1 LQPIPRGVGEKG
13 IPLIR
18 AAPDLPVSTGRT
30 RVIVTL
36 DQAPLAR
43 RGALRSLSGAGS
55 TRRLSVSSASSRA
68 YVAQL
73 KAAQQRAVSVL
84 RRELPEAQVSRR
96 YQVLVNGFA
105 VSLPARRLPAL
116 RGLGFVHKVY
126 PSFRYRQLTNRGP
139 SLIGAPQLR
148 ELTGARG
155 DGIKVAVV
163 DDGVDW
169 RNPFLTPA
177 GLTMPA
183 GFPRGNAQFTSAKVI
198 VAKSFPGPG
207 STAAGRDPLDDGV
220 SFHGTHVA
228 GIIGGNENTTAPD
241 STIIP
246 EERTPRLCVRQAGG
260 CIPQVTGLSGVAPRT
275 WIGNYRVFTVP
286 SPLDRSDCCSA
297 GTAEI
302 IAAFEA
308 AVADGM
314 DVINFS
320 GGGPQ
325 SDPATDVLMEAVA
338 NVVRAG
344 VVPVISAGNDRD
356 FFGLGTVGSPST
368 APDAISVAATT
379 NAHTF
384 APALTA
390 PGVPRIAFV
399 AAPAAIPVVWA
410 TADQVLVDVGTI
422 TGTDGRP
429 VDRTLCTDTLPDRAL
444 LNTIALI
451 SRGGCTYDVQSS
463 RAAAAGAIG
472 VVIVDNRPGETGGIP
487 FGLSRPAGMV
497 ADADGAQLRQQLAGR
512 GGRAPIRIGND
523 VLEIATG
530 RGGTPATFSAGGL
543 TAFGHE
549 LKPDLSAPG
558 AGILSSTTP
567 DFAGANFAVL
577 DGTSFSAP
585 HVAGAAALLLQ
596 RNPGWTP
603 KQVKSALMSTA
614 GAAFADTAGTRE
626 APVFLEGAGLVRLT
640 EAVSPRIFSDPQSLS
655 FRLLNVNAGAQSRSV
670 LVQVSDAGGG
680 GGTWSVELQP
690 QSATAGATVSVPP
703 SVTVPPGGTA
713 TFPAVASAPGGAPE
727 GDNYGFVVLRQGGV
741 ARRIPYGFVVTR
753 PRLAAAQAAP
763 LQPTTTG
770 DTSAGADR
778 VRQYR
783 WPTAPF
789 GLASLLGVDVP
800 LNETGREQ
808 LYYIDVTGRVAN
820 VGVRVVEP
828 ELDIRASFEDLLI
841 APLHPWFLGSADEND
856 LEGYAGTPIAMN
868 STMPDFLLDIR
879 TAGTVFPQPGRYYVS
894 VDSGVDPFGRPYSG
908 RYVLRSWINDVT
920 KPRVTLLTTQVSS
933 GRPTI
938 AFRATDAQSGV
949 DPFTVGIGHQFIVIG
964 ASQFDPQTGIA
975 VVAFPRQVNRLTAG
989 RQTMR
994 LIAADYQESKNV
1006 NTEGGDPLPNTAR
1019 RDVRLRVVNRPT
1031 VTWLNPAQR
1040 ACVGGRAQLD
1050 VVASSPS
1057 AISSVGFFLGSRQIA
1072 RVRRGASGVFS
1083 ATWNTAGRRKGTYTL
1098 RAIVSDTAG
1107 RESSAARRVRVC

>member
-1 LQPIPRGVGEKG
+1 
-13 IPLIR
+13 
-18 AAPDLPVSTGRT
+18 
-30 RVIVTL
+30 VIVTL
-36 DQAPLAR
+36 GLPPLAQV
-43 RGALRSLSGAGS
+43 GATRSLSGAGS
-55 TRRLSVSSASSRA
+55 TRRLNVSSASSRA
-68 YVAQL
+68 YLAQL
-73 KAAQQRAVSVL
+73 SAAQQRAVATL
-84 RRELPEAQVSRR
+84 RRELPEAHVSRR
-96 YQVLVNGFA
+96 FRVLVNGFT

-116 RGLGFVHKVY
+116 RRLGFVQKVY
-126 PSFRYRQLTNRGP
+126 PSFRYRLLTNRGP

-148 ELTGARG
+148 AATGARG
-155 DGIKVAVV
+155 DGVKVAVV

-169 RNPFLTPA
+169 RNPFLAPG
-177 GLTMPA
+177 GLTVPA
-183 GFPRGNAQFTSAKVI
+183 GFPKGNAQFTNGKVI

-207 STAAGRDPLDDGV
+207 SRAAGRDPLDDTV

-228 GIIGGNENTTAPD
+228 GIIAGNENTTAPD
-241 STIIP
+241 STVIP

-260 CIPQVTGLSGVAPRT
+260 CIPQVNGLSGVAPRA

-286 SPLDRSDCCSA
+286 SPLDRSDCCTA

-320 GGGPQ
+320 GGGPE

-344 VVPVISAGNDRD
+344 LVPVISAGNDRD
-356 FFGLGTVGSPST
+356 FFGLGTVGSPSN
-368 APDAISVAATT
+368 APDAISVAAVT

-384 APALTA
+384 APALTV
-390 PGVPRIAFV
+390 PGVPSIAFV
-399 AAPAAIPVVWA
+399 AAPAAIPVTWS
-410 TADQVLVDVGTI
+410 TTDQILVDVGTI
-422 TGTDGRP
+422 VGTDGRS
-429 VDRTLCTDTLPDRAL
+429 VDRTLCTNTLPERAL
-444 LNTIALI
+444 LNAIALI
-451 SRGGCTYDVQSS
+451 SRGGCTHDVQS
-463 RAAAAGAIG
+463 AAASAAGAIG
-472 VVIVDNRPGETGGIP
+472 VVIVDNRPGETSGIP

-497 ADADGAQLRQQLAGR
+497 ADLDGVRLRQQLAAS

-530 RGGTPATFSAGGL
+530 RGGTPTSFSAGGL

-549 LKPDLSAPG
+549 LKPDLTAPG
-558 AGILSSTTP
+558 AGILSSTVP

-614 GAAFADTAGTRE
+614 GPAFADTAGTSE
-626 APVFLEGAGLVRLT
+626 APVYLEGAGLVRLT
-640 EAVSPRIFSDPQSLS
+640 EAVAPRIFSDPQSLS
-655 FRLLNVNAGAQSRSV
+655 FRDLNVTAGAQSRSV
-670 LVQVSDAGGG
+670 LVQLSDAGGG
-680 GGTWSVELQP
+680 GGTWQVELLP
-690 QSATAGATVSVPP
+690 QLASAGATVSVPAA
-703 SVTVPPGGTA
+703 VTVPPGGTV
-713 TFPAVASAPGGAPE
+713 TFPVVATAAAGAAE
-727 GDNYGFVVLRQGGV
+727 GDDFGFVLLRQGGV
-741 ARRIPYGFVVTR
+741 TRRIPYGFVVTR
-753 PRLAAAQAAP
+753 PRLAVSQAVA
-763 LQPTTTG
+763 LQTTQTG
-770 DTSAGADR
+770 DTQAGADR

-783 WPTAPF
+783 WPTSPF
-789 GLASLLGVDVP
+789 GLASLLGVDIP
-800 LNETGREQ
+800 LNEHGREQ
-808 LYYIDVTGRVAN
+808 LYYIDVTGRAAN

-841 APLHPWFLGSADEND
+841 APVHPWFLGSADEND

-868 STMPDFLLDIR
+868 STLPDFLLDVR
-879 TAGTVFPQPGRYYVS
+879 TAGTVFPRPGRYYVAI
-894 VDSGVDPFGRPYSG
+894 DSGVDPFGRPYSG

-920 KPRVTLLTTQVSS
+920 RPAVTLLTTQVSA

-949 DPFTVGIGHQFIVIG
+949 DPFSVGIGHAFTVIG
-964 ASQFDPQTGIA
+964 ASQFDPQTGIV
-975 VVAFPRQVNRLTAG
+975 VVAFPRQINRLSPG
-989 RQTMR
+989 RQTIR
-994 LIAADYQESKNV
+994 LIASDYQETKNV
-1006 NTEGGDPLPNTAR
+1006 NTEGSDPLPNTAR
-1019 RDVRLRVVNRPT
+1019 RDVHLRVVNRPT
-1031 VTWLNPAQR
+1031 VTWLTPTQR
-1040 ACVGGRAQLD
+1040 ACVGARAQLD
-1050 VVASSPS
+1050 VVASSPT
-1057 AISSVGFFLGSRQIA
+1057 AISSVGFFVGSRQIA

-1083 ATWNTAGRRKGTYTL
+1083 ATWNTAGRRKGTHTL